1 MSQKTRERRLLA
13 LTKLLPPSRN
23 LEAQSYCLNNGYK
36 IYPIPE
42 GTQYRLEID
51 YKGQKKLGEKLYSR
65 NEWYNAIWEL
75 YERIYKN
82 AVQ

>member
-42 GTQYRLEID
+42 GTEYRLEID
-51 YKGQKKLGEKLYSR
+51 YKGQKKLGEKLYSKT
-65 NEWYNAIWEL
+65 EWYNAIWEL
-75 YERIYKN
+75 YDKIYKS

>member
-1 MSQKTRERRLLA
+1 LSQKTKERRLLA

-42 GTQYRLEID
+42 GTEYRLEID
-51 YKGQKKLGEKLYSR
+51 YKGQRKLGEKLYGR
-65 NEWYNAIWEL
+65 TEWYNAIWEL
-75 YERIYKN
+75 YDKIYEKN
-82 AVQ
+82 KD

>member
-1 MSQKTRERRLLA
+1 LSQKTRERRLLA

-42 GTQYRLEID
+42 GTEYRLEID
-51 YKGQKKLGEKLYSR
+51 YKGQKKLGEKLYSKS
-65 NEWYNAIWEL
+65 EWYNAIWEL
-75 YERIYKN
+75 YDKIYAKAER
-82 AVQ
+82 

>member
-1 MSQKTRERRLLA
+1 LGQKTRERRLLA

-42 GTQYRLEID
+42 GTEYRLEID
-51 YKGQKKLGEKLYSR
+51 YKGQKKLGEKLYSKS
-65 NEWYNAIWEL
+65 EWYNAIWEL
-75 YERIYKN
+75 YDKIYEKN
-82 AVQ
+82 KD

>member
-1 MSQKTRERRLLA
+1 MSQKTKERRLLA
-13 LTKLLPPSRN
+13 LTKLLPPPRS

-75 YERIYKN
+75 YDKIYEKN
-82 AVQ
+82 KD